1 MALSVRYYLFP
12 DASDPLRL
20 SQRLI
25 EGLTHG
31 KDAMP
36 QYADT
41 RQRVME
47 VVIQNDDGKPARL
60 SRTHGAMWTF
70 NEAGE
75 IREGLQDAVFEAMS
89 SIEAPTTS
97 DTVVSIRPR
106 LSKKR
111 FDEKYRWEPTP
122 ADIERVIR
130 DLWPKTKTDRL
141 KEAKGV
147 SKRKPP
153 LTFEAKHALSK
164 ISAGFW
170 EITNEIEGLKE
181 PSLRG
186 FAFEARKRA
195 AEELEY
201 RHLHTALADT
211 AADQLELLRRQKTGK
226 GVWYAVL
233 EIIMTRPEGFSETVQ
248 VFHEKCEGR
257 EAAVVATRKLLIQHA
272 ELFNDYTDL
281 EASVMTDLEWEVRAF
296 SD

>member
-1 MALSVRYYLFP
+1 MPVSVRYFLFP
-12 DASDPLRL
+12 EGSDPLRL
-20 SQRLI
+20 SQRLV

-47 VVIQNDDGKPARL
+47 VVVQNEDGKPARL
-60 SRTHGAMWTF
+60 GRTHGAIWKF
-70 NEAGE
+70 NEDGE
-75 IREGLQDAVFEAMS
+75 IREGLQDAVSQAIN
-89 SIEAPTTS
+89 SIETSATS

-111 FDEKYRWEPTP
+111 FDETYRWEPTP
-122 ADIERVIR
+122 ADIDRIIR
-130 DLWPKTKTDRL
+130 DLWPTSKADRL

-153 LTFEAKHALSK
+153 LTFEAQHALSK

-195 AEELEY
+195 AEDLEY
-201 RHLHTALADT
+201 WHLYTALANT
-211 AADQLELLRRQKTGK
+211 ASDQLELLKRQKTGK

-233 EIIMTRPEGFSETVQ
+233 EIIMTRPEGFSETIQ

-257 EAAVVATRKLLIQHA
+257 EAAVIATRKLLVQHA
-272 ELFNDYTDL
+272 GLFNDYTDL

-296 SD
+296 PD

>member
-1 MALSVRYYLFP
+1 MAMSVRYFLFP
-12 DASDPLRL
+12 EGSDPLRL
-20 SQRLI
+20 PQRLV

-36 QYADT
+36 QYADS

-47 VVIQNDDGKPARL
+47 VVVKNENGKPAHV

-70 NEAGE
+70 NEDGE

-89 SIEAPTTS
+89 SIESPATS

-111 FDEKYRWEPTP
+111 FEEKYRWEPTP

-153 LTFEAKHALSK
+153 LTFEAKQALSK

-170 EITNEIEGLKE
+170 EITNEIEALKE

-195 AEELEY
+195 TEDLEY
-201 RHLHTALADT
+201 RHLYTALADT
-211 AADQLELLRRQKTGK
+211 AADQLELLKRQKTGK

-233 EIIMTRPEGFSETVQ
+233 EIIMTRPEGFSETVR
-248 VFHEKCEGR
+248 VFHERCEGR
-257 EAAVVATRKLLIQHA
+257 HAAVVATRKLLVQHA
-272 ELFNDYTDL
+272 ELFNDYTGL

-296 SD
+296 PD